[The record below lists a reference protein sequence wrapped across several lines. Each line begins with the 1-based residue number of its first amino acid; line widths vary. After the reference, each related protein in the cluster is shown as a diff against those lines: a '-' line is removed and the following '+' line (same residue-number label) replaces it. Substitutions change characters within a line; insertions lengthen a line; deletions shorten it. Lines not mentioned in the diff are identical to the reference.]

1 MVRDAAKSK
10 MREDKRKG
18 RFKAAFLLLDEDRAE
33 QPQPDWPLKR
43 LRSEADGNGLIF
55 CGQKPKFEGFLLR
68 MLPGR
73 ERTVLSAANVDAQ
86 LPTLLPGYKKPID
99 AQSLAEK
106 FTLDDLMRVARVE
119 PDLMRVLSMVGF
131 ARR

>member
-1 MVRDAAKSK
+1 M
-10 MREDKRKG
+10 
-18 RFKAAFLLLDEDRAE
+18 
-33 QPQPDWPLKR
+33 
-43 LRSEADGNGLIF
+43 
-55 CGQKPKFEGFLLR
+55 
-68 MLPGR
+68 
-73 ERTVLSAANVDAQ
+73 LSAANVDAQ
-86 LPTLLPGYKKPID
+86 LPAILPGYKKPID